1 VDANQ
6 ATELTGI
13 LQASISPVALIS
25 GVGLLLLSMTNR
37 FGRTADR
44 ARILAAQLRTA
55 APQEREYLDIQIR
68 ILYRRSGILR
78 AAILLASA
86 SILFASLLIVA
97 LFVAFLVGTTAKD
110 YVVLL
115 FAMSFLGLIASVLLF
130 IHDMRLALEALRLE
144 VRGHIGRLH

>member
-1 VDANQ
+1 MDTIQ
-6 ATELTGI
+6 PTELTGI

-44 ARILAAQLRTA
+44 ARILVARLNAA
-55 APQEREYLDIQIR
+55 APQEREYLDTQIR

-97 LFVAFLVGTTAKD
+97 LFTAFLVGTRIENYAI
-110 YVVLL
+110 LL
-115 FAMSFLGLIASVLLF
+115 FAMSFLGLIASVVLF
-130 IHDMRLALEALRLE
+130 IQDMRLALAALRLE
-144 VRGHIGRLH
+144 VRGHIGDVP

>member
-1 VDANQ
+1 VETIQ
-6 ATELTGI
+6 PTELTGI

-44 ARILAAQLRTA
+44 ARLLAAQLRTA
-55 APQEREYLDIQIR
+55 APQERDYLDNQIR

-86 SILFASLLIVA
+86 SILFASLLAVA
-97 LFVAFLVGTTAKD
+97 LFLAFLVGTTIRDFA
-110 YVVLL
+110 VLL
-115 FAMSFLGLIASVLLF
+115 FAMSFLGLIASVVLF
-130 IHDMRLALEALRLE
+130 IEDMRLALAALRLE
-144 VRGHIGRLH
+144 VRGHIDGAP

>member
-1 VDANQ
+1 MDTIRPAD
-6 ATELTGI
+6 LTGI

-44 ARILAAQLRTA
+44 ARALVAQLRA
-55 APQEREYLDIQIR
+55 APPEEQAGLDVQIR

-97 LFVAFLVGTTAKD
+97 LFLSFLMGTTIQDFAA
-110 YVVLL
+110 LL
-115 FAMSFLGLIASVLLF
+115 FALSFLGLIASVVLF
-130 IHDMRLALEALRLE
+130 IQDMSLALKALRLE
-144 VRGHIGRLH
+144 VRGHIGRAP

>member
-1 VDANQ
+1 MDTIQ
-6 ATELTGI
+6 ATELTGM
-13 LQASISPVALIS
+13 LTASISPVALIS

-44 ARILAAQLRTA
+44 ARILVAQLNEA
-55 APQEREYLDIQIR
+55 APQEREYLDTQIR

-97 LFVAFLVGTTAKD
+97 LFTAFLVGTRIENYA
-110 YVVLL
+110 VLL
-115 FAMSFLGLIASVLLF
+115 FAMSFLGLIASVVLF
-130 IHDMRLALEALRLE
+130 IQDMRLALAALRLE
-144 VRGHIGRLH
+144 VRGHIGDVP

>member
-1 VDANQ
+1 VDTIQ

-44 ARILAAQLRTA
+44 ARALAAQLRTA
-55 APQEREYLDIQIR
+55 RPEEQASLDVQIR

-86 SILFASLLIVA
+86 SILFASLLTVT
-97 LFVAFLVGTTAKD
+97 LFVSFLAGATIQD
-110 YVVLL
+110 YAAML

-130 IHDMRLALEALRLE
+130 MKDMSLALEALRLE
-144 VRGHIGRLH
+144 VRGHIGRLP

>member
-1 VDANQ
+1 MDTIQ
-6 ATELTGI
+6 ATELTDI

-44 ARILAAQLRTA
+44 ARLLAAQLRTCG
-55 APQEREYLDIQIR
+55 PQEQEYLDIQIR

-86 SILFASLLIVA
+86 SILFASLLIVV
-97 LFVAFLVGTTAKD
+97 LFAAFLVGATARD
-110 YVVLL
+110 GVVLL
-115 FAMSFLGLIASVLLF
+115 FAMSFLGLIASVALF
-130 IHDMRLALEALRLE
+130 IQDMRLALEALRLE
-144 VRGHIGRLH
+144 VRGHIGRVP